1 MTSKIEFMNFL
12 EDYIELHTLA
22 NGLRNTKNGHLRN
35 VHSILKTIPTKFYL
49 SENDYDT
56 DKLKN
61 SIFTFLE
68 ADPKTKGDK
77 EIDYIKT
84 RVWPAYKNYL
94 QKMRVQFEVLID

>member
-1 MTSKIEFMNFL
+1 MTSRIEFMSFL
-12 EDYIELHTLA
+12 EDYIELHTLT
-22 NGLRNTKNGHLRN
+22 NGERNTNNQHLRN
-35 VHSILKTIPTKFYL
+35 VHAILKTLPTKFYL
-49 SENDYDT
+49 SENEYDT

-94 QKMRVQFEVLID
+94 LKCRAQFEVLID